1 METVLAVDLGGTH
14 MRAAAVRP
22 QGTIAD
28 RVDGRTPQG
37 DPHPGQFF
45 AIISKI
51 CGRHDITRAVV
62 GLPGRID
69 YREGRLE
76 WAPNL
81 PPTWPGHLTVS
92 GLERITGVPTALAKD
107 ADLAAAGE
115 AYFGAGRGYRDVV
128 FMTVSTGIG
137 AGVILGGRLV
147 AGRRS
152 GVEIGHVVID
162 REAARAGRPATVEQL
177 GAGPALALAAAAA
190 GVTERNAEL
199 VALAESGE
207 PRLADAWAQV
217 TEAVGL
223 GAATLAQMFCPEVI
237 VIGGGLGEASK
248 ELRTAAEVAVSARGP
263 QDLPSPITVVRALLG
278 DDAGLKG
285 AAAWQRAAGV
295 SSGMRADS

>member
-22 QGTIAD
+22 EGAIVD
-28 RVDGRTPQG
+28 RVDGLTPHD
-37 DPHPGQFF
+37 DPHPDQFF
-45 AIISKI
+45 AIIGKM
-51 CGRHDITRAVV
+51 CGRHEITRAVV
-62 GLPGRID
+62 GLPGRVD
-69 YREGRLE
+69 YREGKLE

-81 PPTWPGHLTVS
+81 PATWPGDLTVARL
-92 GLERITGVPTALAKD
+92 GRLTGVPTAIAND

-137 AGVILGGRLV
+137 AGVVLGGRLV

-162 REAARAGRPATVEQL
+162 REAARAGRPATVEEL
-177 GAGPALALAAAAA
+177 GAGPALARAAAAA
-190 GVTERNAEL
+190 GVTERNAAL

-217 TEAVGL
+217 TQAVGL

-248 ELRTAAEVAVSARGP
+248 DVRTAAEAAVSAHGPRG
-263 QDLPSPITVVRALLG
+263 LPSPITVVPALLG
-278 DDAGLKG
+278 RDAGLQG
-285 AAAWQRAAGV
+285 AAAWQRAAG
-295 SSGMRADS
+295 

>member
-1 METVLAVDLGGTH
+1 METVLAVDLGGTR
-14 MRAAAVRP
+14 MRVAAVRP
-22 QGTIAD
+22 QGAIAD
-28 RVDGRTPQG
+28 RVDGLTPRD

-45 AIISKI
+45 AIIGKM
-51 CGRHDITRAVV
+51 CGRHEITRAVV

-69 YREGRLE
+69 YGEGRLE
-76 WAPNL
+76 YAPNL
-81 PPTWPGHLTVS
+81 PGTWADHLTAAR
-92 GLERITGVPTALAKD
+92 LERLTGVPTMLAND

-177 GAGPALALAAAAA
+177 GAGPALARAAAAA
-190 GVTERNAEL
+190 GVTERDAKL

-223 GAATLAQMFCPEVI
+223 GAVTLAYMFCPEVI
-237 VIGGGLGEASK
+237 VIGGGLGEAS
-248 ELRTAAEVAVSARGP
+248 EDLRTAVEAAVSAQGPRG
-263 QDLPSPITVVRALLG
+263 LPDPITVVPALLG
-278 DDAGLKG
+278 DDAALKG
-285 AAAWQRAAGV
+285 AAAWQRAAG
-295 SSGMRADS
+295 